1 MILRSLC
8 RLCNMIRKKRARHAS
23 DAARYGAYCG
33 NYRLDLFKINVA
45 DKLLLA
51 LAPRYAYVDNG
62 LSLAEKFMSEN
73 FTLADGCDNYVRRAG
88 NIRQIMRF

>member
-51 LAPRYAYVDNG
+51 LAPRYAYVDNAR
-62 LSLAEKFMSEN
+62 LLPMTTARLPP
-73 FTLADGCDNYVRRAG
+73 TAIL
-88 NIRQIMRF
+88 